1 MGMKVIKRT
10 NLPARLPLFE
20 TLIVI
25 TVMDYWNAPQWLWGV
40 IGVLLF
46 VVWICS
52 LITIFRQKG
61 VDIFSDN
68 NQ

>member
-52 LITIFRQKG
+52 LIIIFRQKG

-68 NQ
+68 N

>member
-52 LITIFRQKG
+52 LIMIFRQKG

-68 NQ
+68 N

>member
-1 MGMKVIKRT
+1 MKVIKRT